1 MEDIIKGITA
11 KCEAITIGD
20 KGNDSKVYWNS
31 FFSLVQDV
39 TFFEDR
45 PELKLQDDALGR
57 WMSEVGG
64 VGMRSDLNSNIS
76 YKLSGSDRKETSM
89 KVKFRFADEEKQI
102 AGEEI
107 EVSIQMWNEE
117 VISQYMRDYLSIRE
131 PDKQGKP
138 FSINLKIDT
147 AQDNK
152 IVMVYNKEKQPYP
165 NELVELPQWT
175 GDGPKIPKIQS
186 AEVIDKKVVDVE
198 NIKTT
203 FVVSGSGLEALNK
216 DQMTY
221 YLKVEFPVQPLP
233 LPEGLE
239 GGKFKWNNS
248 YKAGDLV
255 ELKESQTVRCV
266 YARNDKLFTGYL
278 EDYNISMWFCYET
291 PGGDIYTPA
300 PIRDDG
306 TGEKDEGIME
316 SKVTL
321 AAYNEELLQICMQK
335 LREEL
340 SKPGNESEPFLC
352 EFTITGYMSED
363 KKLIKT
369 AGSNIAVNFVESL
382 DPAQWEREQK

>member
-1 MEDIIKGITA
+1 
-11 KCEAITIGD
+11 
-20 KGNDSKVYWNS
+20 
-31 FFSLVQDV
+31 
-39 TFFEDR
+39 
-45 PELKLQDDALGR
+45 
-57 WMSEVGG
+57 
-64 VGMRSDLNSNIS
+64 
-76 YKLSGSDRKETSM
+76 M

-138 FSINLKIDT
+138 FSIDLKIDT

-152 IVMVYNKEKQPYP
+152 IVMTYNKEKQPYP

-186 AEVIDKKVVDVE
+186 AEVIDKKVVDIE

-203 FVVSGSGLEALNK
+203 FIVSGSGLEALQNN
-216 DQMTY
+216 QMTY
-221 YLKVEFPVQPLP
+221 YLKVEIPVQPLP

-255 ELKESQTVRCV
+255 ELKEAQTVQFV
-266 YARNDKLFTGYL
+266 YARNSKLSMDSMPD
-278 EDYNISMWFCYET
+278 DYGIKMWFCYET

-300 PIRDDG
+300 PIPDDG

-316 SKVTL
+316 SKITL
-321 AAYNEELLQICMQK
+321 AAYNKELLQICMQK
-335 LREEL
+335 LEEEL
-340 SKPGNESEPFLC
+340 SKLENQSEEPFLC
-352 EFTITGYMSED
+352 EFTITGYTTED

-369 AGSNIAVNFVESL
+369 AGSNIAVNLLESL
-382 DPAQWEREQK
+382 DQTQWEKEQK

>member
-1 MEDIIKGITA
+1 M
-11 KCEAITIGD
+11 
-20 KGNDSKVYWNS
+20 
-31 FFSLVQDV
+31 
-39 TFFEDR
+39 
-45 PELKLQDDALGR
+45 
-57 WMSEVGG
+57 
-64 VGMRSDLNSNIS
+64 
-76 YKLSGSDRKETSM
+76 
-89 KVKFRFADEEKQI
+89 
-102 AGEEI
+102 
-107 EVSIQMWNEE
+107 
-117 VISQYMRDYLSIRE
+117 
-131 PDKQGKP
+131 
-138 FSINLKIDT
+138 
-147 AQDNK
+147 
-152 IVMVYNKEKQPYP
+152 
-165 NELVELPQWT
+165 
-175 GDGPKIPKIQS
+175 
-186 AEVIDKKVVDVE
+186 VDVE

-340 SKPGNESEPFLC
+340 SKPENESEPFLC